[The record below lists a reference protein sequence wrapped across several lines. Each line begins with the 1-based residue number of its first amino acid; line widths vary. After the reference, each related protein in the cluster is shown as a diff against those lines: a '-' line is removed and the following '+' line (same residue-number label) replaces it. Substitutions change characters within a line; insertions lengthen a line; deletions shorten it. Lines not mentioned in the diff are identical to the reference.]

1 MMTIIQELMAKFYQL
16 IIIVLAVLILILGI
30 GFGVQ
35 TWRVSHWK
43 TQSENADTKCITQIQ
58 KIEQT
63 QQTALKQANDKA
75 NQASADYEE
84 LKATQ
89 QVKTET
95 IRSEVQKIVERP
107 IYRDRNC
114 FDNDGLQQLGK
125 AISLGKTNDTS
136 KSGNAVS
143 EPDNS
148 K

>member
-43 TQSENADTKCITQIQ
+43 TQSKNADAKCITQIQ

-89 QVKTET
+89 QVKIQTVRDT
-95 IRSEVQKIVERP
+95 VQKIVERP
-107 IYRDRNC
+107 VYRNVCLDS
-114 FDNDGLQQLGK
+114 DGLQQLGK
-125 AISLGKTNDTS
+125 AISLGKTNNTS
-136 KSGNAVS
+136 KSSNAVS